1 MIKYL
6 PITLAAAAVVTL
18 ALTPG
23 PTRAQN
29 QDPFGGLLGGG
40 DVLRLAEGILEREL
54 PNRIAPAREYK
65 VHLGKAGTNLAS
77 GLLGSA
83 EVTALDVKA
92 GEGLLI
98 PRINLR
104 LQDVKVDIANR
115 SLERIGKAFLSA
127 TLDEQAVTKYI
138 RRSGAGD
145 IQNLKIS
152 FRGSSVFIS
161 GAPQVNGIRL
171 PSQVEGKP
179 VLRGHRHVD
188 FEAKRASVFGIS
200 LPESAVNSLEKKIN
214 PVVDLSGLKL
224 PVRITKV
231 AVKGSRLVIDARGEL
246 DEKDLQRLR

>member
-1 MIKYL
+1 MTRHFPL
-6 PITLAAAAVVTL
+6 TLAMAASVALAV
-18 ALTPG
+18 APG
-23 PTRAQN
+23 TTRAQN
-29 QDPFGGLLGGG
+29 RDSLGGLLGGS
-40 DVLRLAEGILEREL
+40 DVLRIAEGILEKEL
-54 PNRIAPAREYK
+54 PKRVAPARDYR
-65 VHLGKAGTNLAS
+65 VHLGQAGTNLAT

-83 EVTALDVKA
+83 EVTALDVRA
-92 GEGLLI
+92 GEGLVI

-127 TLDEQAVTKYI
+127 TLDDEAVTKYI
-138 RRSGAGD
+138 KRAGSGD
-145 IQNLKIS
+145 IQNLKVA
-152 FRGSSVFIS
+152 FRGNTVFVS

-188 FEAKRASVFGIS
+188 FQAKRASVFGIS
-200 LPESAVNSLEKKIN
+200 LPESALNELEKKIN

-231 AVKGSRLVIDARGEL
+231 AVKNSRLVIDARGEL